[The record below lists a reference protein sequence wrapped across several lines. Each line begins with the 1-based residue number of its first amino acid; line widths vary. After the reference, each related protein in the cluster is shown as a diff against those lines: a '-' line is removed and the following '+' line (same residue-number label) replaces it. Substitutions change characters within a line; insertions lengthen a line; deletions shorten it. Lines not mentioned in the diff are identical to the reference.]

1 MLFNADTPDGMRL
14 GFACLN
20 EQGDTLLQ
28 TIPGSGVDVA
38 GEDIVWYGPNN
49 FATVAATT
57 ELGLGEGEWL
67 FSRWT
72 DGGVWQGGPTFGTQ
86 WDEIPAAILHSSD
99 GRLWMI
105 GSTDGYSNGRDDVY
119 LVVAPSPQVGN
130 NEMFTNVE
138 ANIIEEAVWV
148 QEFTAEQPMAVYPHP
163 VRDAFSLESVHPQAT
178 WSLSDAKGRL
188 VLQGMGRTGNA
199 CALSPGMYVLRVN
212 ETNEAIPVW
221 VVR

>member
-1 MLFNADTPDGMRL
+1 
-14 GFACLN
+14 
-20 EQGDTLLQ
+20 
-28 TIPGSGVDVA
+28 
-38 GEDIVWYGPNN
+38 
-49 FATVAATT
+49 
-57 ELGLGEGEWL
+57 
-67 FSRWT
+67 
-72 DGGVWQGGPTFGTQ
+72 
-86 WDEIPAAILHSSD
+86 
-99 GRLWMI
+99 MI